1 MEVHGFGVPVIAVR
15 VNGQSVRAR
24 IQSGNNA
31 NTMSEALANRLAL
44 STPTGRRGSTYGSD
58 PIGQRG
64 REYRLDEMAVGEE
77 VLRDQLVFVT
87 ADLGRPEE
95 DLVLGQDW
103 LRHRKVWFSFTNRR
117 LFLERPV
124 D

>member
-1 MEVHGFGVPVIAVR
+1 METRGIGAPVITVR

-31 NTMSEALANRLAL
+31 STMSEALANRLAL
-44 STPTGRRGSTYGSD
+44 RTPTGREGSTYGSD
-58 PIGQRG
+58 SIGQRG
-64 REYRLDEMAVGEE
+64 REYRLDEMAVGGE
-77 VLRDQLVFVT
+77 VLRNQLVFVT
-87 ADLGRPEE
+87 ADLGGPKEE
-95 DLVLGQDW
+95 LILGENW

-117 LFLERPV
+117 LYMARPA